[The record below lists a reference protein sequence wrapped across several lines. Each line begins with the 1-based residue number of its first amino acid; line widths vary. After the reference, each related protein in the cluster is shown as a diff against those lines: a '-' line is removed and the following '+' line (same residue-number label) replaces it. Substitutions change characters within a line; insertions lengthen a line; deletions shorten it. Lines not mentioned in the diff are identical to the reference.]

1 MYFRKTNSTNGK
13 HHKLPI
19 SGNIIVKLAL
29 KYSYGSNGKW
39 GFIEMQSGKQF
50 MEGHFS

>member
-13 HHKLPI
+13 HHKLHI